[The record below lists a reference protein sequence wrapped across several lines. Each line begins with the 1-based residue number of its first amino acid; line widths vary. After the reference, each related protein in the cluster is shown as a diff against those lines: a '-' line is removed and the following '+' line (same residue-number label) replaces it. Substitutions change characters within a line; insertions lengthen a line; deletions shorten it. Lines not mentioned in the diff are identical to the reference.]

1 MNKKQI
7 KSMNA
12 ISVMLLLPAWGEAFQ
27 HGLSVAKAHNVS
39 CRQTVTVCHERPLQ
53 RFESVLAEM
62 PAGPG
67 IQSALPK
74 LLLSAGFESSSEL
87 VLFASDYV
95 DDSDPL
101 VLSKILQED
110 FGLSPHQSHICR
122 VALFELVR
130 ESRGDGDSG
139 SDGMIASTSAAVEPV
154 TGEAVDAVR
163 SDDANASS
171 DPEMIAKKPLFK
183 SVVVNQKAKL
193 RHTGAES
200 FPSAS
205 GHQYGLP
212 SEHSR
217 TLAAIKKEI
226 EEFMCF
232 MTKPSASS
240 QEDPIRETTAK
251 VYIRHANLFLGWYL
265 KEGSGNDKL
274 NMVAVRKGMDVEP
287 SRQDEN
293 VANEC
298 RSFSIVNIFPDKDPA
313 SAQPIVDFILWLRQ
327 TRDISHSYEANVLRG
342 LTKLLKF
349 RFSSESTADPTYG
362 EKSYHDIPAVR
373 ELRKL
378 HRDANRRQSKSPRS
392 SDEDQKWLSWE
403 EYLGV
408 VQALKRAVIDKL
420 DGLEDDD
427 SAKP

>member
-1 MNKKQI
+1 
-7 KSMNA
+7 MNA
-12 ISVMLLLPAWGEAFQ
+12 ISLMLLLPGGGGAFQ
-27 HGLSVAKAHNVS
+27 QGLSVAKAYNAS

-62 PAGPG
+62 PVGPG

-95 DDSDPL
+95 DASDPL
-101 VLSKILQED
+101 VLSKTLQED

-130 ESRGDGDSG
+130 ETRGDGDSLLSG
-139 SDGMIASTSAAVEPV
+139 SDGMIASTSAAAEPV
-154 TGEAVDAVR
+154 TGEALDVVR
-163 SDDANASS
+163 SDDANNASS

-193 RHTGAES
+193 RHAGTES
-200 FPSAS
+200 SSSAS

-217 TLAAIKKEI
+217 TLPAIKKEI

-240 QEDPIRETTAK
+240 QEDPIRETTAR

-287 SRQDEN
+287 SRRDEN

-298 RSFSIVNIFPDKDPA
+298 RSFSIVNIFPDKDAA
-313 SAQPIVDFILWLRQ
+313 SAQPIVDFILWLRR

-342 LTKLLKF
+342 LTKVSNCK
-349 RFSSESTADPTYG
+349 
-362 EKSYHDIPAVR
+362 
-373 ELRKL
+373 
-378 HRDANRRQSKSPRS
+378 
-392 SDEDQKWLSWE
+392 
-403 EYLGV
+403 LGV
-408 VQALKRAVIDKL
+408 MIFLLIWHPSNRL
-420 DGLEDDD
+420 L
-427 SAKP
+427 